1 MGKPARFWKV
11 VYEKPVTGETIRA
24 CVSAKTKKDA
34 RSEAIRHAKHTAWRV
49 KSVAEMPQ
57 IGEAS

>member
-11 VYEKPVTGETIRA
+11 IYEKPITGETIRA
-24 CVSAKTKKDA
+24 CVSAKTKKGA
-34 RSEAIRHAKHTAWRV
+34 RSEAVRHAKNTKWRV
-49 KSVAEMPQ
+49 KAVEEMPQ